1 MMQNQRNRTKGA
13 QQMYKSIL
21 VPLDGSAR
29 AEAILPHA
37 EVLARTMG
45 AKLILLRVIEPS
57 EVGISG
63 RDTGSPFVVSQ
74 LEERFEQ
81 AQSYLQ
87 RMQIALQVHQIETKV
102 LVDQGPIVAKIIEVA
117 GNEGVDLIAM
127 ASHGRTGLGRVFY
140 GSVAAGVLNRADR
153 PLLLVRAQA

>member
-1 MMQNQRNRTKGA
+1 
-13 QQMYKSIL
+13 MYKTIL

-37 EVLARTMG
+37 EALARTM
-45 AKLILLRVIEPS
+45 AARLILLRVIEPS
-57 EVGISG
+57 EIGMSV
-63 RDTGSPFVVSQ
+63 RDAGSPFVASQ

-87 RMQIALQVHQIETKV
+87 RMQIALQMHQIETTV
-102 LVDQGPIVAKIIEVA
+102 IVEQGPIVAKIIDVA
-117 GNEGVDLIAM
+117 SSEQADLIAM

-153 PLLLVRAQA
+153 PLLLVRTEV